1 VTVPDDVESRIVDK
15 AEYIEEA
22 LSVLAAKR
30 SLDEEAYRT
39 DREQRAIVEREF
51 QTAIEACIDIA
62 GLLLRTTNGDTP
74 STYAERFSALEE
86 RGVLSSET
94 SDRMRSAAGFRNV
107 LTHQYGDEI
116 DDALVYEHLQT
127 ELEWIV
133 AFLREV
139 RMFLDEAETER
150 GKSDES

>member
-1 VTVPDDVESRIVDK
+1 MTVPDDVESRIVDK